1 MFDSPTLFRKSDLCF
16 RADEPIDIPENG
28 EEPSAESVSHRPA
41 LKVEV
46 FLSEPRCK
54 IVDRDARSLIA
65 TNDLRPRRIVDRD
78 ARSLIATNDLR
89 TRRIVDRDARST
101 TATKNLRPRRILDRD
116 ARLTS
121 AMKNLRPRRILD
133 RDARLTSAMKNL
145 RPRNIVYIGE
155 EDGETSTTTKR
166 RPKNSS
172 NMKRKN
178 QV

>member
-1 MFDSPTLFRKSDLCF
+1 MFDSPTLFRKSDFCF

-28 EEPSAESVSHRPA
+28 EEPSTESVSHRPA

-78 ARSLIATNDLR
+78 ARS
-89 TRRIVDRDARST
+89 T

-121 AMKNLRPRRILD
+121 
-133 RDARLTSAMKNL
+133 TMKNL

>member
-1 MFDSPTLFRKSDLCF
+1 MFDSPTLFRKSDFCF

-28 EEPSAESVSHRPA
+28 EEPSTESVSHRPA

-78 ARSLIATNDLR
+78 ARS
-89 TRRIVDRDARST
+89 T
-101 TATKNLRPRRILDRD
+101 TAT
-116 ARLTS
+116 
-121 AMKNLRPRRILD
+121 KNLRPRRILD

>member
-1 MFDSPTLFRKSDLCF
+1 MFDSPTLFRKSDFCF
-16 RADEPIDIPENG
+16 RVDEPIDIPENR
-28 EEPSAESVSHRPA
+28 EEPSTESVSHRPA

-78 ARSLIATNDLR
+78 ARS
-89 TRRIVDRDARST
+89 T
-101 TATKNLRPRRILDRD
+101 TAT
-116 ARLTS
+116 
-121 AMKNLRPRRILD
+121 KNLRPRRILD

>member
-1 MFDSPTLFRKSDLCF
+1 MFDSPTLFRKSDFCF
-16 RADEPIDIPENG
+16 RADEPIDIPENR
-28 EEPSAESVSHRPA
+28 EEPSTESVSHRPA

-65 TNDLRPRRIVDRD
+65 TNDLRP
-78 ARSLIATNDLR
+78 
-89 TRRIVDRDARST
+89 RRIVDRDARST